1 MDSPRE
7 DTYASALDLPAIQL
21 VELPVKSIHP
31 QTGFLHWLEQL
42 SLPAISKELPLSHG
56 KNVTVNALL

>member
-1 MDSPRE
+1 M
-7 DTYASALDLPAIQL
+7 A
-21 VELPVKSIHP
+21 ELPVKSIHP

-56 KNVTVNALL
+56 KNVTVNAPLRGRYDSPGQFSA